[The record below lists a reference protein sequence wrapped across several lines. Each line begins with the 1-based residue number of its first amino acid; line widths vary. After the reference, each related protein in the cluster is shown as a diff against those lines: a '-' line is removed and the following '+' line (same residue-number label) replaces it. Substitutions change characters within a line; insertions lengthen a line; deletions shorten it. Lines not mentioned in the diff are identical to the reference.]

1 MALYTEEE
9 LAIAKSVDLVA
20 VANALGYQ
28 TKRIGSYHTLKEMDS
43 IRIYNHKTWYR
54 WSRQY
59 ESEGRDGTQI
69 DFLMTFGNY
78 DFKEAVAWL
87 LDFAGY
93 RRMSEDAKKTLKH
106 QAPKTVVKEK
116 KAFALPVPA
125 RNNTYLYSY
134 LINERGIS
142 KETVDKFVDKGL
154 IYESRDYHNIIFK
167 GLDAGGQCKFASM
180 RGVFDDRGKPFKCDV
195 EGNDKNYGFNIRNPE
210 SHEVL
215 VFEGAIDLMS
225 FADIHGDFE
234 LNMIALGMTADAPL
248 ETFLKDNP
256 QIGSI
261 KFCLDNDEAGRK
273 ATEALLKKYYEL
285 GYEVEDCPPPQTH
298 KDFNDWLKAQRSI
311 TRDSCNKRAKVM

>member
-1 MALYTEEE
+1 MAIYTDEE

-28 TKRIGSYHTLKEMDS
+28 TKRVGSYHTIKEMDS
-43 IRIYNHKTWYR
+43 IRIYNRKTWYR

-93 RRMSEDAKKTLKH
+93 RRMPEAEKKPLKN
-106 QAPKTVVKEK
+106 QAPKTKEKEK
-116 KAFALPVPA
+116 KPFALPTPA

-142 KETVDKFVDKGL
+142 KETVDWFVDKGL

-167 GLDAGGQCKFASM
+167 GLDSSGNCKFASM
-180 RGVFDDRGKPFKCDV
+180 RGVFDGRGKPFKCDV

-210 SHEVL
+210 SRDVV

-225 FADIHGDFE
+225 YMDIQGDFDS
-234 LNMIALGMTADAPL
+234 NMIALGMTADAPL
-248 ETFLKDNP
+248 ETFLKENP

-261 KFCLDNDEAGRK
+261 RFCLDNDEAGRK
-273 ATEALLKKYYEL
+273 ATEVLLRKYYEL
-285 GYEVEDCPPPQTH
+285 GYEVEDYPPPKGS
-298 KDFNDWLKAQRSI
+298 KDYNEWLMAYRRTISRSYEKP
-311 TRDSCNKRAKVM
+311 TKVI